1 MKARKHIIAVFLLLI
16 SICVA
21 ATGQNDPVQVSK
33 LVDFLA
39 LGTGSMTGTY
49 FPLGNAFANAWTTRS
64 EKLSVL
70 AHSTRGSLDNINLMQ
85 NLELDLA
92 VAQSDMVLAAIN
104 GTGQFAGSPVN
115 GLRVLL
121 ALYPEVVQVL
131 TPASATITNIS
142 QLRGKRIVVGAR
154 GSGNAMTS
162 VELLSAM
169 GVREGHYQP
178 LYLGYDESIQAME
191 RGECDAAI
199 IIAGI
204 PTKMVDELARRMP
217 VRIMNFSDADLA
229 SISETLPYLS
239 GVKIPAQTYGG
250 VNEEVKVPALMA
262 MLVTTT
268 RLSEELGNRL
278 VATLFAELDYLKTI
292 HERAHDIKPETML
305 NGIPEGFLHAG
316 TARFIR
322 ESGLKAGKKTDE

>member
-1 MKARKHIIAVFLLLI
+1 MKARNRIIAAFFLLI
-16 SICVA
+16 SICAA
-21 ATGQNDPVQVSK
+21 ATGQNDSVTVSR

-39 LGTGSMTGTY
+39 MGTGSMTGTY

-70 AHSTRGSLDNINLMQ
+70 AHSTRGSLDNINLLQ

-104 GTGQFAGSPVN
+104 GTGRFAGAPVN

-131 TPASATITNIS
+131 TPASAAITNVG
-142 QLRGKRIVVGAR
+142 QLRGRRIVVGAR

-178 LYLGYDESIQAME
+178 LYLGYDETIQAME

-204 PTKMVDELARRMP
+204 PTKMVDELLRRMP
-217 VRIMNFSDADLA
+217 VRIMNFSESDLSGIA
-229 SISETLPYLS
+229 ATLPYLS
-239 GVKIPAQTYGG
+239 GVRIPAQAYGG
-250 VNEEVKVPALMA
+250 IKEEVNAPALMA

-278 VATLFAELDYLKTI
+278 VRTLFAELDYLKTI

-305 NGIPEGFLHAG
+305 NGIPEGYLHAG
-316 TARFIR
+316 TARFMI
-322 ESGLKAGKKTDE
+322 ESGLKAGKKKDE

>member
-1 MKARKHIIAVFLLLI
+1 M
-16 SICVA
+16 
-21 ATGQNDPVQVSK
+21 
-33 LVDFLA
+33 
-39 LGTGSMTGTY
+39 
-49 FPLGNAFANAWTTRS
+49 
-64 EKLSVL
+64 
-70 AHSTRGSLDNINLMQ
+70 
-85 NLELDLA
+85 
-92 VAQSDMVLAAIN
+92 
-104 GTGQFAGSPVN
+104 
-115 GLRVLL
+115 LL

-169 GVREGHYQP
+169 GVRHYQP

-191 RGECDAAI
+191 RGECDTAI

-217 VRIMNFSDADLA
+217 VRIMNFQMQIWQAFLKLCR
-229 SISETLPYLS
+229 IFPVLS
-239 GVKIPAQTYGG
+239 WPLTYGG

-278 VATLFAELDYLKTI
+278 VATLFAELDYLGTI

-305 NGIPEGFLHAG
+305 NGIPEGYLHAG

-322 ESGLKAGKKTDE
+322 ESGLKGR